1 MNGKWITCDSK
12 IETPLFRRTFTA
24 QGATRAVIE
33 ISGLGYFTLWIN
45 GVRAS
50 DDWFA
55 PAFTNYAPRD
65 MTRAGYPI
73 RDTMATRA
81 LFCRYDI
88 ARLLRDGENVIEI
101 AVGNG
106 WFRQRERAC
115 EWPGVYSE
123 SLVAAYELKLAD
135 AAG

>member
-1 MNGKWITCDSK
+1 MNCKWITCDSK

-65 MTRAGYPI
+65 MTRA
-73 RDTMATRA
+73 RR
-81 LFCRYDI
+81 
-88 ARLLRDGENVIEI
+88 
-101 AVGNG
+101 
-106 WFRQRERAC
+106 
-115 EWPGVYSE
+115 
-123 SLVAAYELKLAD
+123 
-135 AAG
+135 